1 MSTTKI
7 KLSKQV
13 FADDNYDIN
22 AKKITNLAE
31 PTSAQDA
38 ATKNYVDSLLGA
50 NDAMVFKGTIG
61 TGGTHTIVEFNA
73 LTTYNAGWTYRVI
86 EAGTIRGKVCE
97 IGDLVVVITDRAG
110 SGNLD
115 ADFTVAQANTDGA
128 VIGPA
133 SSTDNTIARFDSTTG
148 KLIQGSLVTI
158 DDNGV
163 TVEKLVYISHGYGV
177 HSFWRPSGNVLQ
189 IEKDASLWTSVF
201 EVKP

>member
-158 DDNGV
+158 DDNGSV
-163 TVEKLVYISHGYGV
+163 NIPTGQAYKLMVIRLH
-177 HSFWRPSGNVLQ
+177 Q
-189 IEKDASLWTSVF
+189 MI
-201 EVKP
+201 